1 MHQIYTNVVMVQLLK
16 VNLPDA
22 YENAIVMTQV
32 EVQKR
37 RMNQYAQNVT
47 RIQSDISVLRSITNA
62 NITLINSTAEATA
75 YTIGQTAY
83 ATARNNTI

>member
-1 MHQIYTNVVMVQLLK
+1 
-16 VNLPDA
+16 
-22 YENAIVMTQV
+22 
-32 EVQKR
+32 
-37 RMNQYAQNVT
+37 MNQYAQNVT